1 MTDQTKSN
9 SISAEEAVT
18 EFTLCD
24 NFIRQYKKFKLG
36 MLEGDFFSQRE
47 QQALTASSVG
57 TPEFMQAFIATSV
70 HILTEKAKAEFPSI
84 DEVMECV
91 AYFNSAIFG
100 VVYSVIIPLLK
111 MPEEQKVAIRENY
124 QKMVADVI
132 AAEKNKGTEAPLFD
146 GLDFAMPNVDL
157 TTPPAS

>member
-9 SISAEEAVT
+9 SISAEEPVT

-57 TPEFMQAFIATSV
+57 TPELMQAFIATAV
-70 HILTEKAKAEFPSI
+70 HILTEKAKVEFPSI

-100 VVYSVIIPLLK
+100 VVYSVVIPLLK
-111 MPEEQKVAIRENY
+111 MPEDQKSAIRQHY
-124 QKMVADVI
+124 QKMLAD
-132 AAEKNKGTEAPLFD
+132 ALEEKKGTEAPLFD